1 LIKHTLY
8 SISICILLLFFPI
21 IGSSTPLSSEQSV
34 PLLKNQQT
42 NNETYDLLLVTASY
56 YTSLLTQLQDHK
68 NTLGIVTKI
77 IDIQDIYNGAYF
89 PTQGRDQPEQIKY
102 FLKNA
107 YDTWH
112 ISYVL
117 FFGSKKIIP
126 LRFVSVIPD
135 SEIPS
140 NYTSELY
147 YADLYDAEGNF
158 STWDSDNDG
167 VYLEWYNQS
176 QAEDVQ
182 QDLTP
187 EIAIGRISFSS
198 AAQAKMMISKIIT
211 YETDTRPA
219 PWFDTMVVAGGDT
232 FLEYEG
238 YEGEVMT
245 QNALDVMSHFT
256 PKILWASNGKLDRF
270 GLSIVRAINQGCG
283 FLYIAGHGSS
293 NLWGTF
299 DAEGNAIGFFS
310 SLHTLALLNGRKL
323 PVCILSGCWVN
334 KIEKDLCLGTAL
346 TRRGTG
352 GAIAALGPTNVGYC
366 GFEYNGSGLD
376 FIELQFFKEYANG
389 SRVLGDIWKACLTK
403 SLETFPIQWDQLA
416 GPNSS
421 CDAKMVSEWI
431 IIGDPSLHI
440 RDYTP

>member
-1 LIKHTLY
+1 M
-8 SISICILLLFFPI
+8 LLFSFPV
-21 IGSSTPLSSEQSV
+21 IGSSTPLQSNQSV
-34 PLLKNQQT
+34 TIPNQQT
-42 NNETYDLLLVTASY
+42 NDDTYDLLLITSSY
-56 YTSLLTQLQDHK
+56 YTSMLTRLRDHK
-68 NTLGIVTKI
+68 NSIGISTKI
-77 IDIQDIYNGAYF
+77 IDIQDIYNGTYF

-107 YDTWH
+107 YDTWN

-117 FFGSKKIIP
+117 FFGSKWIIP
-126 LRFVSVIPD
+126 IRNANVIPD
-135 SEIPS
+135 NEVPY

-158 STWDSDNDG
+158 STWDSDNDS
-167 VYLEWYNQS
+167 VYLEWYNLS

-198 AAQAKMMISKIIT
+198 PLQAKMMISKIIN
-211 YETDTRPA
+211 YETSTKPA

-232 FLEYEG
+232 FLEFEG
-238 YEGEVMT
+238 LEGEKNT
-245 QNALDVMSHFT
+245 QNALDVMHEFT
-256 PKILWASNGKLDRF
+256 PKKLWATNGKLDRF
-270 GLSIVRAINQGCG
+270 GLSIIRAINKGCG
-283 FLYIAGHGSS
+283 FVFLDGHGSS
-293 NLWGTF
+293 NLWATF
-299 DAEGNAIGFFS
+299 DTEGEMIGYFT
-310 SLHTLALLNGRKL
+310 SLHTLALLNYNKL
-323 PVCILSGCWVN
+323 PVCILSGCHVM
-334 KIEKDLCLGTAL
+334 KIEKSTCLGVAITQSI
-346 TRRGTG
+346 G
-352 GAIAALGPTNVGYC
+352 GAIAALGPTHVGYY

-389 SRVLGDIWKACLTK
+389 KRVLGDLWKACLTT
-403 SLETFPIQWDQLA
+403 SLETYPIHWDQLA

-440 RDYTP
+440 KG